1 MTARFH
7 LFCLPGKKR
16 EQLKYKYKQADG
28 CSMLF
33 SEHVKSK
40 YTDKIKNLTSSIEG
54 HASFDYISE
63 LAKQLIWFVDQSK
76 ELSRVADGTD
86 FFGDHRTKIE
96 SILELTP
103 FKIGH
108 LEDAHFFSAK
118 FLRELSYGSPH
129 NYNESEIVLFYLF
142 PEFKQIDYK
151 KVDEIRFGIPVAQIL
166 EPQIKAIT
174 DTQSMLKKVEAWE
187 ESLDQW
193 DVRVKQSEDRYQGV
207 IDATNYLGLGNAFDK
222 MLQEKRRERD
232 GLRSNLTKVGLIT
245 LVIPVIFLLSGTS
258 NFIQNLFSDDV
269 KISVSSISTFVF
281 SVALEALLLYYFRI
295 IYGQWLIAKKH
306 VLQLSLRH
314 EMCAFVNEYAKS
326 AKDMDRTTLSKFE
339 NLVFSELSADLNAPP
354 SVYDAVDSIAKV
366 ISSLKKPES

>member
-1 MTARFH
+1 M
-7 LFCLPGKKR
+7 
-16 EQLKYKYKQADG
+16 E
-28 CSMLF
+28 
-33 SEHVKSK
+33 
-40 YTDKIKNLTSSIEG
+40 KIKNLAASIEN
-54 HASFDYISE
+54 HASFDYISK
-63 LAKQLIWFVDQSK
+63 LAEQLIWFVDQNI
-76 ELSRVADGTD
+76 ELSRAADGTI

-108 LEDAHFFSAK
+108 LEDAHFCSAK
-118 FLRELSYGSPH
+118 FLRELSYGSSH
-129 NYNESEIVLFYLF
+129 NYNDSEIVLFYLF
-142 PEFKQIDYK
+142 PEFRQIDYK
-151 KVDEIRFGIPVAQIL
+151 KVDEIRFGIPVALIL
-166 EPQIKAIT
+166 EPQIKEINST
-174 DTQSMLKKVEAWE
+174 HSMLKKVEAWE
-187 ESLDQW
+187 ESLKQW

-258 NFIQNLFSDDV
+258 NFIQSLFSDDV
-269 KISVSSISTFVF
+269 KTSVSSISTFVF
-281 SVALEALLLYYFRI
+281 SIALEALLLYYFRI